1 MRLSDKD
8 ILKIIDF
15 FNQLF
20 NAFISLIRILIWSR
34 PVRLPVLQ
42 RDECI
47 ILGNGPSLSQNLE
60 NNLDLLMNRLLICVN
75 YFPKS
80 PYFQQLKPQI
90 LIVCDPQFWKSTYP
104 PDVVDERNRLY
115 CRLAETVDWNLYFF
129 VPMRAKKH
137 NNSFSVFKSNKHIK
151 IVYYNATPIE
161 GFTFFKNLGF
171 RKKLG
176 MPRPR
181 NVLIPTIH
189 LAILLKIKKIVIL
202 GAEHSWIN
210 ELYVDKNNNV
220 LLRQKHFYKER
231 VEAKP
236 FLLFGKEARMPDL
249 MKEFFYVF
257 SAYFDLQRFSEYMGV
272 EVINCAP
279 VSYIDAF
286 KKQDLKEAL
295 KS

>member
-1 MRLSDKD
+1 
-8 ILKIIDF
+8 
-15 FNQLF
+15 
-20 NAFISLIRILIWSR
+20 
-34 PVRLPVLQ
+34 
-42 RDECI
+42 
-47 ILGNGPSLSQNLE
+47 
-60 NNLDLLMNRLLICVN
+60 
-75 YFPKS
+75 
-80 PYFQQLKPQI
+80 
-90 LIVCDPQFWKSTYP
+90 
-104 PDVVDERNRLY
+104 
-115 CRLAETVDWNLYFF
+115 
-129 VPMRAKKH
+129 
-137 NNSFSVFKSNKHIK
+137 
-151 IVYYNATPIE
+151 
-161 GFTFFKNLGF
+161 
-171 RKKLG
+171 
-176 MPRPR
+176 
-181 NVLIPTIH
+181 
-189 LAILLKIKKIVIL
+189 KIVIL